1 MLFELLKTKK
11 QSNETLIKL
20 FNKNLIT
27 ESELKQLVDED
38 FDIEIGKQKLV
49 AKEYLDSTDWIIA
62 KISETMASGEDT
74 AELIEKYQEQI
85 NKRKECR
92 NLL

>member
-38 FDIEIGKQKLV
+38 FNIEMEKEKYEAQK
-49 AKEYLDSTDWIIA
+49 YLNETDWIIA
-62 KISETMASGEDT
+62 KISETMTSGEDT
-74 AELIEKYQEQI
+74 AELIEKYKDEI
-85 NKRKECR
+85 SKRKECR